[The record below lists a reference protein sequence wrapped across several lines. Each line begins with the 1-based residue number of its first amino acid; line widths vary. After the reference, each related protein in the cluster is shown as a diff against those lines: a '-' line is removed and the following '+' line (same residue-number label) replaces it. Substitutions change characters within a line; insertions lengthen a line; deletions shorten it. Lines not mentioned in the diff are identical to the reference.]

1 MLVNVFI
8 TVKNLLEKAIF
19 PKTLV
24 NIDQI
29 LGIIYTNDFH
39 WQNISMEKTLV
50 KT

>member
-1 MLVNVFI
+1 MLVNAFI

-19 PKTLV
+19 TKTLV

-29 LGIIYTNDFH
+29 LCIIYTNDFH
-39 WQNISMEKTLV
+39 WQNMEMEKTLA